1 MGMTDKAAMRLAY
14 QQAEW
19 AIQNH
24 EVPVGAVIVSDTGQ
38 VLSQSFNQVIRRCDP
53 TAHAEML
60 VLREAGNRLQNYR
73 LNNTTLYVTL
83 EPCLMCAAAMVHA
96 RIKRLVFAT
105 RDLAAGAAGSVY
117 NILNDTKLNHAVEID
132 EGVLQVECAELLRA
146 FFKRQRSAS

>member
-1 MGMTDKAAMRLAY
+1 MGITDKAAMSLAY
-14 QQAEW
+14 QQAEL
-19 AIQNH
+19 AIINH

-38 VLSQSFNQVIRRCDP
+38 VLSQRFNQVIHRNDP

-60 VLREAGNRLQNYR
+60 VLREAGNRLKNYR

-83 EPCLMCAAAMVHA
+83 EPCLMCAAAMLHA

-117 NILNDTKLNHAVEID
+117 NILNDAKLNHAVEID
-132 EGVLQVECAELLRA
+132 EGFLQVECAELLRV
-146 FFKRQRSAS
+146 FFKRQR